1 VTVQDSSRP
10 PDVRSGVAD
19 STSLVGG
26 LSKKEEAG
34 SYCFV
39 LRGFWCDRLVSSRE
53 RGLVTVPFR
62 YGVFN

>member
-10 PDVRSGVAD
+10 PDVRPGVAD

-34 SYCFV
+34 SCCFV
-39 LRGFWCDRLVSSRE
+39 LSCEDFCVMVSSPLE
-53 RGLVTVPFR
+53 KETW
-62 YGVFN
+62 